1 MITSATKT
9 LQLAFT
15 DTLGKSRTFSLK
27 DPKDGLD
34 KATVDA
40 AANTIIE
47 KNIFKTEDNGDLQAL
62 KECRIVTRQ
71 VETIDA

>member
-1 MITSATKT
+1 MAITSATKT

-15 DTLGKSRTFSLK
+15 DAGGKSYTFSLK
-27 DPKDGLD
+27 NPKDGLT

-40 AANTIIE
+40 AALVIVG
-47 KNIFKTEDNGDLQAL
+47 KNVFAKDGKD
-62 KECRIVTRQ
+62 IVAFNEARLVERT